1 MFKKPLWSSAII
13 SESTDSRGTFFLQ
26 FYEQYCLMEKN
37 TQVYQVI
44 YMYLILQI
52 WKGIHKQQ
60 TRPNLYKQNIYTVFR
75 RMLAYHKCAK
85 WMLFIVPMNA
95 STLTY
100 KFLYRVITIKGCFIR
115 PRKGRNIDGNAEMS
129 IFV

>member
-1 MFKKPLWSSAII
+1 MIIIAII
-13 SESTDSRGTFFLQ
+13 SVSINRFQGHPLPAVLWTVLFDG
-26 FYEQYCLMEKN
+26 EKYK
-37 TQVYQVI
+37 VYQVI

-52 WKGIHKQQ
+52 YMKRNSQATNKTWLIQ
-60 TRPNLYKQNIYTVFR
+60 TTHVHTVFR
-75 RMLAYHKCAK
+75 RMLACHKCAK

>member
-1 MFKKPLWSSAII
+1 
-13 SESTDSRGTFFLQ
+13 
-26 FYEQYCLMEKN
+26 
-37 TQVYQVI
+37 
-44 YMYLILQI
+44 MYLILQI

-75 RMLAYHKCAK
+75 RMLACHKCAK

-115 PRKGRNIDGNAEMS
+115 LEKEEISMEKCWNVNICIAEGSPEQMFAIFNSCGWKNAE
-129 IFV
+129 